1 MAWAAQAWLCVIGG
15 APRVGNARRAA
26 AETVVEG
33 VHLVGGVVQRAA
45 LGRPLAAHE
54 LHALARTQRDRARY
68 GSIVSGV
75 NGHLASWA
83 AVGPLAGE
91 GKPGSCPRREFR
103 YQEEDL
109 QALPGQRESRPVQC
123 ARMRAT
129 GRGSQWRRSGSV
141 GRRAARPLWGA
152 EAQAFP
158 APAEAAGSTGRSC
171 LYPRSAVLRSRC
183 GRWRA

>member
-26 AETVVEG
+26 AETVVKG

-45 LGRPLAAHE
+45 RGRPLAAHE
-54 LHALARTQRDRARY
+54 LHAPARTQRDRARH

-91 GKPGSCPRREFR
+91 GRPGSCPGRGFR

-123 ARMRAT
+123 ARMRAM
-129 GRGSQWRRSGSV
+129 GRGSQSRRSGSV
-141 GRRAARPLWGA
+141 GRHAAQPLWA